1 MANTKFDFDILT
13 PMSRYLFCLAIC
25 VLSVCGEDEDVT
37 KALVPNVQLVK
48 RVPKAPGADEDLL
61 PEKER

>member
-1 MANTKFDFDILT
+1 M
-13 PMSRYLFCLAIC
+13 AIC

-48 RVPKAPGADEDLL
+48 RVPKAPGADEDLQ